1 LNTGFDAL
9 FRKPIVATTALKKED
24 AQQQSYEDSDAVA

>member
-1 LNTGFDAL
+1 LHAGFYAL
-9 FRKPIVATTALKKED
+9 FRKPIVATTTLKKED